1 MAFLMFLRSY
11 DFEGSFGIEAP
22 QGEKKISKSIGIYQS
37 TFTQA

>member
-22 QGEKKISKSIGIYQS
+22 QGEKKSQN
-37 TFTQA
+37 Q